1 MKIKFKKDNRD
12 KLWAKL
18 ELKIQKRGSKKDK
31 KFVLTGKWKKLVRN
45 QEGFKV
51 FKVDGEW
58 VRNNLSVIFGN
69 GGHGYVHE
77 FIPVDEIWVDTH
89 HSENDSRNNI
99 KKGQKLSQEYFDST
113 VIHEIS
119 ELKEMKKG
127 LIFWKAHQVAVQ
139 KEKEA
144 GILKNPYKEIN

>member
-12 KLWAKL
+12 KLWAEL
-18 ELKIQKRGSKKDK
+18 ELEIQKRGSKKDK
-31 KFVLTGKWKKLVRN
+31 KFILTGKWKKLVRN

-58 VRNNLSVIFGN
+58 VRNNLSAIFGT

-77 FIPVDEIWVDTH
+77 FIPVDEIWIVTH
-89 HSENDSRNNI
+89 HLEG
-99 KKGQKLSQEYFDST
+99 KKVSQEYFNST

-127 LIFWKAHQVAVQ
+127 LIFWKAHLVAVQ

-144 GILKNPYKEIN
+144 GILKNPDKEIN

>member
-1 MKIKFKKDNRD
+1 MKIKFKKDKRN
-12 KLWAKL
+12 KLWADL
-18 ELKIQKRGSKKDK
+18 ELSIQKRGNKKDK

-58 VRNNLSVIFGN
+58 VRNNLSVIFN
-69 GGHGYVHE
+69 HGGHGYVHE
-77 FIPVDEIWVDTH
+77 FIPINEIWVATH
-89 HSENDSRNNI
+89 HPENCNCSNT
-99 KKGQKLSQEYFDST
+99 KKEQKLSQEYFDST

-127 LIFWKAHQVAVQ
+127 SIFWKAHQIALQ

-144 GILKNPYKEIN
+144 GILKNPHKEVN

>member
-12 KLWAKL
+12 KLWAEL

-45 QEGFKV
+45 QEGLKI

-77 FIPVDEIWVDTH
+77 FIPANEIWVDTH
-89 HSENDSRNNI
+89 HFENDGRNNI
-99 KKGQKLSQEYFDST
+99 KKGQKLSPEYFDST

-127 LIFWKAHQVAVQ
+127 LIFWKAHQIALQ